1 MEDEAIGRIELCASK
16 SPTGLRLFD
25 DASSVVFCCC
35 CCLARLDFFFDFNLS
50 LVSLDWLMWREDR
63 DDKDA
68 FFLSLTL
75 LVFLL
80 SLVVLVVIV
89 TVSVMVVVVVS
100 SSMFLRTMS
109 AVVLTTSLH
118 FFFGFL
124 LLTNFLIFFAFLGL
138 WCSWLLSSSLQTYIY
153 IYG

>member
-35 CCLARLDFFFDFNLS
+35 LARLDFFFDFDLS

-63 DDKDA
+63 DDDEDA

-80 SLVVLVVIV
+80 SLVVLVVVV

-109 AVVLTTSLH
+109 AVVLATSLH

-138 WCSWLLSSSLQTYIY
+138 WCS
-153 IYG
+153 